1 MRKSTPKIP
10 KKPNE
15 KVITEKPKRKINARQ
30 KGHTYERKIA
40 EEFRQLGYTE
50 CLTSRLE
57 SKRQDDLGIDLCH
70 TGMWAVQCKAVEK
83 LGSYH
88 DILKSMPQHDKIN
101 VLFHKR
107 NNKGETV
114 TMSKNDFYKIVEIL
128 KQEKI

>member
-1 MRKSTPKIP
+1 MRTKTPKPKKSTT
-10 KKPNE
+10 
-15 KVITEKPKRKINARQ
+15 VTDKPKRKINARQ

-70 TGMWAVQCKAVEK
+70 TGIWAVQCKAVEK

-88 DILKSMPQHDKIN
+88 DILKAMPKHERIN

-114 TMSKNDFYKIVEIL
+114 TMSKDDFYIIIKHLNEL
-128 KQEKI
+128 

>member
-1 MRKSTPKIP
+1 MRKSTPKVP
-10 KKPNE
+10 KKPTD
-15 KVITEKPKRKINARQ
+15 IEKPKRKINARQ

-40 EEFRQLGYTE
+40 EEFRNLGYSE

-57 SKRQDDLGIDLCH
+57 SKRQDDLGIDLCN
-70 TGMWAVQCKAVEK
+70 TGIWAVQCKAVEK

-88 DILKSMPQHDKIN
+88 DILNKIPKHEKIN

-114 TMSKNDFYKIVEIL
+114 TMSKSDFYKIIEIL
-128 KQEKI
+128 KQQEV